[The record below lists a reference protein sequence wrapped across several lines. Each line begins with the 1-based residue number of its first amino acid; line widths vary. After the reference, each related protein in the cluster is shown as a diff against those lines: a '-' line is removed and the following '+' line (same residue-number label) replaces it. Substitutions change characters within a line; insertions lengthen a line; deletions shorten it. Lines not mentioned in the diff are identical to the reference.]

1 MLVKTARNL
10 PEDHSNMNNYFYS
23 LRKSY
28 EQFFL
33 RLNLIDLIRVSL
45 LSLVF
50 LGVSFPSFAFFGSS
64 DDELLRVEKAFILE
78 APIVENGTIKATWKI
93 ADGYYLYGDKFIFSS
108 DVPGIELGDPTKPA
122 GKIKADPYFGDVE
135 IHRDSITLSIP
146 VDNTTSLK
154 EFTLNTGFQGC
165 ADIGVCY
172 PPTKKSVTLALPS
185 VAQDMLGGLAAS
197 EQTQSSSSS
206 INVLSNL
213 RISLGIDEPEL
224 LLADDAFAFVAGI
237 NENEIV
243 AQWRVADDY
252 YLYKD
257 KIKLELRNTSA
268 KLEAPD
274 LPEGVIEDDPILG
287 ETESY
292 RGDLI
297 VGFPIKNGAN
307 LPADA
312 VLYAEYQGCADIGVC
327 YPPIK
332 KTFKLSSLTS
342 VNPATVKTT
351 TTTTK
356 TKATP
361 EPITSSA
368 ANNTAT
374 ATPNNTSAIPQNG
387 FDKIISEGNLLTITL
402 AALGFGLLLA
412 FTACM
417 YPMIPILSSIIV
429 GHGEKMNVAK
439 GFTLSL
445 VYVLS
450 LAITFGIIGALTAL
464 FFKGVGLQA
473 YFQSPWLLIPF
484 VLLFIALSLSMF
496 GFFDI
501 QLPSSLQSKLN
512 AISHRQ
518 KGGKF
523 LGVAIMGSLSALI
536 IGPCG
541 GPVLVAVMGY
551 AAATGN
557 MINGFVAMFALGL
570 GMGLPLLLLGIGG
583 GSLLP
588 KAGGWMTA
596 VKATGGVILL
606 AIALVFLERMPGIFP
621 TSLVMLLWAA
631 LFIISGIFIGAFD
644 AINRERSNWFRL
656 WKGLGLFMVFYGM
669 LVMVGGMT
677 GGSKATD
684 PLHNSRLFSSS
695 TAVQIHE
702 YIKVKTVDDLNREI
716 KRATSQGKTV
726 MLDFYAD
733 WCVYCKYFDQ
743 YVFPDPRVQQSLNNT
758 VLLKADV
765 TKTDE
770 EDNALMKYVGVVLPP
785 AIIFYDKNGNE
796 MRQLRVIGE
805 MKAEQFSAHIKNK
818 L

>member
-1 MLVKTARNL
+1 M
-10 PEDHSNMNNYFYS
+10 
-23 LRKSY
+23 RKK
-28 EQFFL
+28 L
-33 RLNLIDLIRVSL
+33 LINLIRASLI
-45 LSLVF
+45 SLVF
-50 LGVSFPSFAFFGSS
+50 LGTSTTTFAFFGSS
-64 DDELLRVEKAFILE
+64 ANKLLPVDEAFTIE
-78 APIVENGTIKATWKI
+78 PPIINNGKIQATWKI
-93 ADGYYLYGDKFIFSS
+93 EDDYYLYGDNFKFSTES
-108 DVPGIELGDPTKPA
+108 QGIGLGEPVKAA

-135 IHRDSITLSIP
+135 IHRGSISISIP
-146 VDNTTSLK
+146 VENTAGLK
-154 EFTLNTGFQGC
+154 EFTLNTEFQGC

-172 PPTKKSVTLALPS
+172 PPTKRSFTLALAGVVSGAPASTEKPAFNKPAS
-185 VAQDMLGGLAAS
+185 VEAA
-197 EQTQSSSSS
+197 QSSSSS
-206 INVLSNL
+206 SMNVLSDL
-213 RISLGIDEPEL
+213 RNSLGFDEPEL
-224 LLADDAFAFVAGI
+224 LPADDAFAFIPGI

-243 AQWRVADDY
+243 AQWRVADEY

-268 KLEAPD
+268 TLEPADFPQ
-274 LPEGVIEDDPILG
+274 GVMEDDPILG

-292 RGDLI
+292 RGDLTI
-297 VGFPIKNGAN
+297 RFPIKNGADI
-307 LPADA
+307 PADA

-332 KTFKLSSLTS
+332 KTIKLSDLAL
-342 VNPATVKTT
+342 VNPATKPTTSKSTVAPSAGSTTKAVKTT
-351 TTTTK
+351 
-356 TKATP
+356 ASEVP
-361 EPITSSA
+361 Q
-368 ANNTAT
+368 
-374 ATPNNTSAIPQNG
+374 NTSVIPQNG
-387 FDKIISEGNLLTITL
+387 FDKIISEGSLLKITL

-417 YPMIPILSSIIV
+417 YPMIPILSSIII
-429 GHGEKMNVAK
+429 GHGEKMTMAK

-450 LAITFGIIGALTAL
+450 LAVTFGIVGALTAL

-484 VLLFIALSLSMF
+484 VLLFITLSLSMF

-501 QLPSSLQSKLN
+501 QIPSSIQTRLN

-518 KGGKF
+518 KGGSF
-523 LGVAIMGSLSALI
+523 LGVAIMGALSALI

-551 AAATGN
+551 AAATGD
-557 MINGFVAMFALGL
+557 MVNGFVAMFALGL
-570 GMGLPLLLLGIGG
+570 GMGLPLLLVGIGG

-588 KAGGWMTA
+588 KAGNWMTV
-596 VKATGGVILL
+596 VKAAGGVILL
-606 AIALVFLERMPGIFP
+606 AVALVFLERMPSIFP
-621 TSLVMLLWAA
+621 TPVVMLLWAA
-631 LFIISGIFIGAFD
+631 LFIISGIYIGAFD
-644 AINRERSNWFRL
+644 AIQSERSKWHRL

-695 TAVQIHE
+695 SAVKIHE
-702 YIKVKTVDDLNREI
+702 YIKVKTVDDLQQEI
-716 KRATSQGKTV
+716 KRASAQGKTV

-743 YVFPDPRVQQSLNNT
+743 YVFPDPRVQKALNNT

-770 EDNALMKYVGVVLPP
+770 HDNALMKHVGVVLPP
-785 AIIFYDKNGNE
+785 AILFYDKNGNE

-805 MKAEQFSAHIKNK
+805 MKANQFYAHINNK